1 MEIFKLPSPGGGG
14 VRWARR
20 VMDTNHIVEKSSKVS
35 LMNPA
40 IIVALIA
47 FCVRFWFL
55 FVFSNTPFFEPIS
68 GGNDRA
74 LYDGLAQQI
83 AKGKWF
89 PDGVYEYM
97 PLYPWLLG
105 MIYSALGPNLFAVGL
120 IGITLDAF
128 TTFLII
134 QFALRMGSARWPAVL
149 LGSLY
154 ALYPLAI
161 AYSVVTMANTMNA
174 LLLTAFTYGMVVMH
188 PLDKKT
194 QSSSMGFAF
203 ILGFMGGITSLSFA
217 GMLLI
222 AVVGVAYLLIRQIQA
237 KTLQPAYWLL
247 FLIGFILPILP
258 VTIHN
263 WKAERQFVLVT
274 AHGGF
279 NFYMGNHE
287 NSTGYPVQIKN
298 FRGDAGSML
307 VDARREA
314 EKISGKKLSSAEF
327 SSFWSS
333 QAWEFIRTHPAQ
345 ELKLMGIKF
354 LKFWNFAE
362 YDDLRLLP
370 MLRISGVAFTSPL
383 WTPFFLIAG
392 MGLMGILVV
401 RHRTLLHV
409 ITLSGMAGV
418 MMFFIT
424 SRYRL
429 TFVPLLCVF
438 GALGL
443 TQCIQWW
450 KARKFVPPMFAA
462 IFGFGV
468 SLIPLAQTDFRALDC
483 YNTAAFLLAKNQP
496 KAAFFCALKGLT
508 ISPSDSRL
516 HFVAGNALFG
526 LKEYVD
532 AAAAYQKAIE
542 LNPANAA
549 AHYSLGRTWMMLHKP
564 AEAAAEA
571 ELTLKHDPDHPRAR
585 ELLNEA
591 NAAKKP

>member
-1 MEIFKLPSPGGGG
+1 MESKKMGERFGFKLSFN
-14 VRWARR
+14 
-20 VMDTNHIVEKSSKVS
+20 D
-35 LMNPA
+35 PA
-40 IIVALIA
+40 VAVALIA
-47 FCVRFWFL
+47 FGVRFWFL
-55 FVFSNTPFFEPIS
+55 MVFSNSPFFEPIP

-105 MIYSALGPNLFAVGL
+105 MVYLILGPNLFAVGL
-120 IGITLDAF
+120 IGITLDTF
-128 TTFLII
+128 TTFLIVHL
-134 QFALRMGSARWPAVL
+134 ALKLGSSRWPAII

-154 ALYPLAI
+154 AFYPLAI
-161 AYSVVTMANTMNA
+161 AYSVVTMANTLNA
-174 LLLTAFTYGMVVMH
+174 LLLITFSYGMLMIH
-188 PLDKKT
+188 PLDKPIRNT
-194 QSSSMGFAF
+194 PLWVTF
-203 ILGFMGGITSLSFA
+203 ILGLIGGITSLSFA

-222 AVVGVAYLLIRQIQA
+222 AVTSSVYLIVRQIQA
-237 KTLQPAYWLL
+237 KTLRPVYWFL

-258 VTIHN
+258 VTLHN

-287 NSTGYPVQIKN
+287 NSTGYPVQIKD

-314 EKISGKKLSSAEF
+314 EKRSGNKLSSAEF

-333 QAWEFIRTHPAQ
+333 RAWEFIRNHPAQ
-345 ELKLMGIKF
+345 ELQLLGIKF

-370 MLRISGVAFTSPL
+370 MLRVSTLAFTSPL
-383 WTPFFLIAG
+383 WAPFLLISTAG
-392 MGLMGILVV
+392 MVGILLV
-401 RHRTLLHV
+401 RHRTLLHL
-409 ITLSGMAGV
+409 ITLSGIAGLV
-418 MMFFIT
+418 MFFIT
-424 SRYRL
+424 ARYRL

-438 GALGL
+438 GALGM
-443 TQCIQWW
+443 TQCIHWW
-450 KARKFVPPMFAA
+450 SCRKGLAPILVSVFSLAL
-462 IFGFGV
+462 
-468 SLIPLAQTDFRALDC
+468 SLIPLKQTDFRALDC

-496 KAAFFCALKGLT
+496 KPAFFCALKGLT

-526 LKEYVD
+526 LKEYAD
-532 AAAAYQKAIE
+532 AATAYQKTIQ
-542 LNPANAA
+542 LSPSDAA
-549 AHYSLGRTWMMLHKP
+549 AHYSLGRTWIMLNKP
-564 AEAAAEA
+564 IEAAQEA
-571 ELTLKHDPDHPRAR
+571 ELALKYDPNHSRAGD
-585 ELLNEA
+585 LLHEA
-591 NAAKKP
+591 RLALTRAKDQLRGN